1 VGTAWTV
8 LYNMYPTARFPLALS
23 LPKIDGLAVDL
34 DLRKRVGVPPLRSN
48 HGFGPRIGFDERQH
62 PAVCG
67 ILRRKTAVRFY
78 EGRETLKNN
87 LPTIFDRLQSRGID
101 YIEIKKLISI
111 DLPHAALFFDT
122 HFGPRT
128 PPQILRQT
136 GHWRKLLSDDFLLSA
151 EQKKDVEKTLIA
163 AEMCA
168 WNALIETSFPRL
180 GAWSLFQHF
189 VPTDE
194 GSEPSRIH
202 PDIRIVA
209 IHEKTREKRV
219 AVVPGGKD
227 SVASWGD
234 AWRKAFTTLGLL
246 DLVLKRTR
254 RKRLV
259 SQRHSQA
266 WPIFT
271 KVVIPRLY
279 DFLAPYYRK
288 RGNVWSAKE
297 KVLQRDAF
305 FSKELLE
312 DMRDI
317 LIQEHPDV
325 FAGMSLD
332 QLKAAVHRHITQRRK
347 STESAK

>member
-1 VGTAWTV
+1 
-8 LYNMYPTARFPLALS
+8 
-23 LPKIDGLAVDL
+23 
-34 DLRKRVGVPPLRSN
+34 
-48 HGFGPRIGFDERQH
+48 
-62 PAVCG
+62 
-67 ILRRKTAVRFY
+67 
-78 EGRETLKNN
+78 LKNN
-87 LPTIFDRLQSRGID
+87 LPTIFERLQARGIE
-101 YIEIKKLISI
+101 YGQIKKRTSF

-136 GHWRKLLSDDFLLSA
+136 GRWRKLLSDDFLLST
-151 EQKKDVEKTLIA
+151 EQRKDVEKTLIA

-180 GAWSLFQHF
+180 GAWNLFQHL
-189 VPTDE
+189 VSPGK
-194 GSEPSRIH
+194 GSEPGRIQR
-202 PDIRIVA
+202 DTRIMA
-209 IHEKTREKRV
+209 IHGKTREKRV

-227 SVASWGD
+227 SVAPPGD
-234 AWRKAFTTLGLL
+234 AWREAFTTLGLL

-271 KVVIPRLY
+271 RRVIPQLY

-312 DMRDI
+312 DMRDV

-332 QLKAAVHRHITQRRK
+332 QLKAAVHRYITRRRK
-347 STESAK
+347 ST

>member
-1 VGTAWTV
+1 MKA
-8 LYNMYPTARFPLALS
+8 
-23 LPKIDGLAVDL
+23 
-34 DLRKRVGVPPLRSN
+34 
-48 HGFGPRIGFDERQH
+48 E
-62 PAVCG
+62 
-67 ILRRKTAVRFY
+67 
-78 EGRETLKNN
+78 RETVKNQSA
-87 LPTIFDRLQSRGID
+87 TIFDRLQARGID
-101 YIEIKKLISI
+101 YGEIKKLVSLV
-111 DLPHAALFFDT
+111 LPHAALFFDT

-128 PPQILRQT
+128 PPQIVRQV
-136 GHWRKLLSDDFLLSA
+136 GQWRKLLNDDFLLSA
-151 EQKKDVEKTLIA
+151 EQKRDVEKTLIV

-168 WNALIETSFPRL
+168 WNALIESSFPRL
-180 GAWSLFQHF
+180 GAWNLFQHF
-189 VPTDE
+189 VATTGED
-194 GSEPSRIH
+194 SEPSRIR

-227 SVASWGD
+227 SVAPWGD
-234 AWRKAFTTLGLL
+234 AWREAFTTLGLL

-288 RGNVWSAKE
+288 RGNIWSAKE

-305 FSKELLE
+305 FSKELLQ

-317 LIQEHPDV
+317 LLQEHPDV
-325 FAGMSLD
+325 FAEMSLD
-332 QLKAAVHRHITQRRK
+332 QLKAAVHRHVRQRRK
-347 STESAK
+347 STDSAK

>member
-1 VGTAWTV
+1 LTD
-8 LYNMYPTARFPLALS
+8 NS
-23 LPKIDGLAVDL
+23 
-34 DLRKRVGVPPLRSN
+34 
-48 HGFGPRIGFDERQH
+48 
-62 PAVCG
+62 
-67 ILRRKTAVRFY
+67 
-78 EGRETLKNN
+78 
-87 LPTIFDRLQSRGID
+87 PTIFGRLEARGVD
-101 YIEIKKLISI
+101 YLKIKNQISLC
-111 DLPHAALFFDT
+111 LPHPALYFET

-136 GHWRKLLSDDFLLSA
+136 RRWRKLLSNDFLLST
-151 EQKKDVEKTLIA
+151 EQRKDVEKNLIA

-168 WNALIETSFPRL
+168 WNALIEASFPRL
-180 GAWSLFQHF
+180 GAWNLLQHF
-189 VPTDE
+189 VPTE
-194 GSEPSRIH
+194 QGSKPSRIQ

-219 AVVPGGKD
+219 AVVPGGKE
-227 SVASWGD
+227 SVDPWGD

-246 DLVLKRTR
+246 DLVLKTTR

-259 SQRHSQA
+259 SKRHSQA

-271 KVVIPRLY
+271 KRVIPQLY
-279 DFLAPYYRK
+279 DFLAPHYRK

-297 KVLQRDAF
+297 TVLQRDAF